1 LAKRL
6 TPADMDKFFNPQSIA
21 LVGVSRSGWRFGGLS
36 FMRKL
41 LDAGYAGR
49 LYPINAKADDIIG
62 VKAWPDV
69 ASLPEVPDLVMVA
82 VAAANV
88 PAVIEA
94 CAGKGARH
102 IHLLTAGFDE
112 LGTAAGQEMA
122 TRLVSTCERYGMR
135 LIGPNCMG
143 PYRPAARLTA
153 WGAIPGVAGP
163 LGIISQSGGMTQ
175 RLTEY
180 AASLGLGVEKAVSVG
195 NGSVLGAL
203 DFLDAFGDDPLI
215 KVIGMYL
222 EGVDDGSRLF
232 ELARKIGRSKPI
244 VVIKGGQSDAGSRT
258 VASHTGAMAGRATIW
273 EAVFRQ
279 ANMIPVQTLDGWVDA
294 LMAFAFIHPPRA
306 NGVFIIG
313 GGGGTS
319 VLYGDTLVREG
330 LRVPPLG
337 RPTMARLREIVP
349 EAGSIA
355 GNPLDMWQVFTDTDC
370 LGHLIDMAEEET
382 AVDLIVVDR
391 LIARNAFH
399 MPETPDLTAETLGM
413 LDTRSGQKP
422 IVFVVDS
429 EGGDSRL
436 AADGAAIRAAFG
448 KAGYAVFPSIG
459 RAARALSRVYRYYD
473 RRKKRN

>member
-1 LAKRL
+1 MTPFKKESALAQRL

-41 LDAGYAGR
+41 IDAGYAGR
-49 LYPINAKADDIIG
+49 LYPINAKADDILG

-122 TRLVSTCERYGMR
+122 ARLVSTCVRYGIR

-143 PYRPAARLTA
+143 PYRPAVGLTA
-153 WGAIPGVAGP
+153 WGAIPGVVGP

-203 DFLDAFGDDPLI
+203 DLD
-215 KVIGMYL
+215 
-222 EGVDDGSRLF
+222 
-232 ELARKIGRSKPI
+232 RKS
-244 VVIKGGQSDAGSRT
+244 VV
-258 VASHTGAMAGRATIW
+258 
-273 EAVFRQ
+273 
-279 ANMIPVQTLDGWVDA
+279 
-294 LMAFAFIHPPRA
+294 
-306 NGVFIIG
+306 
-313 GGGGTS
+313 
-319 VLYGDTLVREG
+319 
-330 LRVPPLG
+330 
-337 RPTMARLREIVP
+337 
-349 EAGSIA
+349 
-355 GNPLDMWQVFTDTDC
+355 
-370 LGHLIDMAEEET
+370 
-382 AVDLIVVDR
+382 
-391 LIARNAFH
+391 
-399 MPETPDLTAETLGM
+399 
-413 LDTRSGQKP
+413 
-422 IVFVVDS
+422 
-429 EGGDSRL
+429 
-436 AADGAAIRAAFG
+436 
-448 KAGYAVFPSIG
+448 
-459 RAARALSRVYRYYD
+459 
-473 RRKKRN
+473 